1 MESTNNSS
9 QMHTP
14 AAPSGQM
21 SEAFYQLVQI
31 VLPLLGSEAGRA
43 DFLHHLELLSR
54 WVSTMPRSLQVN
66 RPWTR
71 EEFAAALAGPENLL
85 DPRFGAY
92 MDEAVYR
99 NSPVHYLAGMP
110 MDHPYIELYN
120 QKRAVICVGQGAWEM
135 PDSTRQLDGIL
146 RSKNIQAWV
155 DYWGYDCCH
164 DWPWWYKQ
172 VSYFVPHLLE

>member
-21 SEAFYQLVQI
+21 SEAFYQLVQT

-92 MDEAVYR
+92 MDAFYEE
-99 NSPVHYLAGMP
+99 
-110 MDHPYIELYN
+110 YIENPEDKMQSFYDELFHDEQELGRVDWLSVWESVRSSYEDWLESEYEEDEWL
-120 QKRAVICVGQGAWEM
+120 KGEQGPE
-135 PDSTRQLDGIL
+135 T
-146 RSKNIQAWV
+146 
-155 DYWGYDCCH
+155 
-164 DWPWWYKQ
+164 
-172 VSYFVPHLLE
+172 